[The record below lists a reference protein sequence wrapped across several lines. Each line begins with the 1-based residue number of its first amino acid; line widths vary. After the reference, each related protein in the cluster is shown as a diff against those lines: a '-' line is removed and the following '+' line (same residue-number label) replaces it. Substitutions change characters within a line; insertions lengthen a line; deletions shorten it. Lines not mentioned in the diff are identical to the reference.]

1 MHVARCVSAE
11 YPSTKQLLSSEL
23 QRKCN
28 AFVNIPGGDSDAGE
42 GRRNGAGVLR
52 PDPVCWGPVGHVSIP
67 RGRDEILPLLERHG
81 GRFVRNMILLLAHA
95 PRACPAGHWTSSF
108 TSGCFVAMDASSSS
122 QRSFLARQRVRLAR
136 LFMPVVLL
144 VLAVGSS
151 GCVTTGTSPVS
162 GNTRAYAYSWEEEVR
177 LGKETDKQIQQQYGI
192 YENEDLQQYV
202 DRVAQ
207 KVLAESHMRR
217 PDTPAKFRNTEFTCR
232 VLDSPIINAFA
243 LPGGYV
249 YVTRGL
255 LAHLNNEAQLA
266 VVLGHEIGHV
276 AGRHSSKQ
284 AAKQQFMQGLLV
296 GGAIAGQAAFGGDV
310 GQNVLGIG
318 SNAAQLLSLRY
329 SRDNERESDHLGV
342 EYAAKAGYDAAEGA
356 AFFTSLKRKSEQ
368 SGHSI
373 PTWQSTHPDPG
384 RREDTIVQLGQGWD
398 QKLPGPA
405 TARNQEAYYASIEDI
420 VLGMNPRQ
428 GFTENNVFYHPD
440 LKFQFPVPSGWQVQN
455 QTSQVAMI
463 QPNQEAYVLFRIS
476 DKDTPAAAASEL
488 AGQKGLKVIERRR
501 ETINGREAERVLGE
515 AQTQQGQVIRVLAT
529 YVAYDGRVYSFQG
542 LTAKKQY
549 NAYRVQLER
558 PMYGFDALRA
568 PDKLNV
574 KPTRLAI
581 RPASRSAPFRT
592 FIDRSL
598 LPDDLSDDDL
608 AIINQVQ
615 LGEAVEQGRP
625 LKLPTK

>member
-1 MHVARCVSAE
+1 MALIVV
-11 YPSTKQLLSSEL
+11 
-23 QRKCN
+23 
-28 AFVNIPGGDSDAGE
+28 V
-42 GRRNGAGVLR
+42 GA
-52 PDPVCWGPVGHVSIP
+52 
-67 RGRDEILPLLERHG
+67 
-81 GRFVRNMILLLAHA
+81 
-95 PRACPAGHWTSSF
+95 
-108 TSGCFVAMDASSSS
+108 
-122 QRSFLARQRVRLAR
+122 
-136 LFMPVVLL
+136 
-144 VLAVGSS
+144 SS
-151 GCVTTGTSPVS
+151 GCVTTGTNPIS
-162 GNTRAYAYSWEEEVR
+162 GNKRAYAYSWEEEVK
-177 LGKETDKQIQQQYGI
+177 LGTEADKQVQQQYGS
-192 YENEDLQQYV
+192 YEDKELQQYV

-217 PDTPAKFRNTEFTCR
+217 PDAQAKFRNTEFTFR

-276 AGRHSSKQ
+276 AGRHASKQ

-296 GGAIAGQAAFGGDV
+296 GGAVAGQAAFGGNV

-318 SNAAQLLSLRY
+318 SNAAQLLSLSY
-329 SRDNERESDHLGV
+329 SRDNERESDKLGV
-342 EYAAKAGYDAAEGA
+342 EYAARAGYDAAEGA
-356 AFFTSLKRKSEQ
+356 KFFTSLERKQEQ
-368 SGHSI
+368 SGQSI

-384 RREDTIVQLGQGWD
+384 NREDTIIQLAKKRPNASKKQ
-398 QKLPGPA
+398 
-405 TARNQEAYYASIEDI
+405 NQDTYYASIENI
-420 VLGMNPRQ
+420 VLGENPRQ
-428 GFTENNVFYHPD
+428 GFTEDEVFYHPD
-440 LKFQFPVPSGWQVQN
+440 LAFQFPVPRGWQVQN